1 MNEPTLEELNARQ
14 AQWDSMVDAAQDIVK
29 RIVESGGMA
38 NKSRVED
45 ELMPMFDMD
54 RYTAH
59 QIMNHIERH
68 NLRKWGR

>member
-1 MNEPTLEELNARQ
+1 MDDVSQETWTQ
-14 AQWDSMVDAAQDIVK
+14 MVDAAQDIVK

-45 ELMPMFDMD
+45 ELMPMFGVN

-59 QIMNHIERH
+59 QVMNHIEFY